1 MFNQLIVNVKET
13 ILKPSAAFPRMASE
27 CDIKLA
33 SLVLIIISAI
43 SGMAEGAT
51 AIVSA
56 ILVMAA
62 FWVIETGVLHLLAK
76 IFGASGEMK
85 RLLIV
90 NAYTMVPSLFF
101 VPLSLIPGGEMMT
114 LAIGGI
120 WTMYLSYLALKSV
133 YTLSAGK
140 AIIILVLLYF
150 ILAVLGVFMAFAM
163 MRL

>member
-1 MFNQLIVNVKET
+1 MFDQLVTNVKET
-13 ILKPSAAFPRMASE
+13 IIKPSVAFPRLANE

-33 SLVLIIISAI
+33 ALVLIIVSVI
-43 SGMAEGAT
+43 SGLAEGAT
-51 AIVSA
+51 AVISG
-56 ILVMAA
+56 ILVMSA
-62 FWVIETGVLHLLAK
+62 FWVLETGVLHLLAK
-76 IFGASGEMK
+76 IFGATGEMK

-101 VPLSLIPGGEMMT
+101 IPLSLIPGGEMMT

-150 ILAVLGVFMAFAM
+150 ILAVLGVLMAFAM

>member
-1 MFNQLIVNVKET
+1 MFDQLVTNVKET
-13 ILKPSAAFPRMASE
+13 IIKPSAAFPRLANE

-33 SLVLIIISAI
+33 ALVLIIVSVI
-43 SGMAEGAT
+43 SGLAEGAT
-51 AIVSA
+51 AVISG
-56 ILVMAA
+56 ILVMSA
-62 FWVIETGVLHLLAK
+62 FWVLETGVLHLLAK
-76 IFGASGEMK
+76 IFGATGEMK

-101 VPLSLIPGGEMMT
+101 IPLSLIPGGEMMT

-133 YTLSAGK
+133 YDIGAGK

-150 ILAVLGVFMAFAM
+150 VLAVLGVLMAFALM
-163 MRL
+163 GL

>member
-101 VPLSLIPGGEMMT
+101 VPLSLSPGGEMMT

-120 WTMYLSYLALKSV
+120 WTMYLSYLALKCV

-150 ILAVLGVFMAFAM
+150 ILAVLGVLMAFAM

>member
-120 WTMYLSYLALKSV
+120 
-133 YTLSAGK
+133 
-140 AIIILVLLYF
+140 
-150 ILAVLGVFMAFAM
+150 
-163 MRL
+163 